1 MRFERATPN
10 PLNGRDKD
18 AFVFSIAC
26 DFRRVFLSF

>member
-26 DFRRVFLSF
+26 DSHC